1 MSAQVN
7 IARFSEEFVQ
17 EMSMREEQSRA
28 NKKLLGQI
36 LKGQRESKGCLP
48 FLLGLTPLDFIWLVQ
63 IFLKGQLNTKD
74 TGFKPELLGEELN
87 GYLNTS
93 SDRYPEAYEKGC
105 IRQDLLELRRDEW
118 EELRELLAEARSG
131 ISNIE
136 LKIADIVAAACL
148 GGDHLWRDLGFS
160 SRAELGEL
168 LHVNFKPLAE
178 KNTQDMKWKKF
189 FYKQMCEQ
197 EGGYVC
203 RAPSCNE
210 CAAYDDCFG
219 PEE

>member
-7 IARFSEEFVQ
+7 VARFSDEFIQ
-17 EMSMREEQSRA
+17 EMSMREEQGNA

-48 FLLGLTPLDFIWLVQ
+48 FLLGLTPLDFIWLVR
-63 IFLKGQLNTKD
+63 IFLKDAVNPESDGSRTEQL
-74 TGFKPELLGEELN
+74 ERLN
-87 GYLNTS
+87 HYLNA
-93 SDRYPEAYEKGC
+93 DFKQHPEAYEKGS

-118 EELRELLAEARSG
+118 EELRELLINARSG

-136 LKIADIVAAACL
+136 LKIADIVSAACL
-148 GGDHLWRDLGFS
+148 GGDHLWRDLGFT

-168 LHVNFKPLAE
+168 LHLNFKPLAE